1 MVGVIRTC
9 GAVAGVSSRV
19 ESDVETEATSLDEEV
34 VLIPATHGL
43 DAK

>member
-19 ESDVETEATSLDEEV
+19 ESETEATSLDEED